1 MIESF
6 QKLNEIG
13 LLTVVLVVMNL
24 MILINALFKTW
35 QDFKKNTGI
44 MTRQSLK
51 EETQEKTLG
60 EHEEHFEK
68 LDKQIT
74 EMRQSIEQIM
84 AANRVSLG
92 SKINDKYKD
101 YLQKGYIPQD
111 EYDEFIDLHDAYKG
125 VKGNHSG
132 DAKFKYIKE
141 NLEIKPDEAVVE
153 KVVENER
160 KTKEKKG
167 ENI

>member
-1 MIESF
+1 MMESF

-13 LLTVVLVVMNL
+13 LLTVILVVMNL
-24 MILINALFKTW
+24 AILVNSIIKTW

-44 MTRQSLK
+44 VTRQSLK
-51 EETQEKTLG
+51 EESQEKTLG
-60 EHEEHFEK
+60 EHEEHFDK
-68 LDKQIT
+68 LDKQMT
-74 EMRQSIEQIM
+74 EMKQSIQQIM

-141 NLEIKPDEAVVE
+141 NLEIKPDE
-153 KVVENER
+153 KVVENQR

-167 ENI
+167 ETV